1 MDSLSLLTVDQNS
14 LSSHQLLRMAFLEIG
29 AAKLQ
34 QDKIILHRIIS
45 VVDLT
50 SFLPETWTRT
60 SHDEES

>member
-14 LSSHQLLRMAFLEIG
+14 LNSHQLLRMSFLEIG
-29 AAKLQ
+29 AAKVHL
-34 QDKIILHRIIS
+34 DKIILHRVIS
-45 VVDLT
+45 AVDLT